1 MYIGYRGHVTKCTPE
16 SVRLASSH
24 EQLAAEDWAEA
35 LNEVL
40 IKAQPAP
47 PRRPEEQPMPV
58 PPRAAAPPPP
68 VQMDVAVGNQEPS
81 AAADDPAEP
90 AGSATPAGKPFL
102 AFLRAEDQ
110 SRRRRTSMRSR
121 KAEKTG

>member
-1 MYIGYRGHVTKCTPE
+1 MYIGYRGHVTKCAPE

-47 PRRPEEQPMPV
+47 PRRPEEQHVPV
-58 PPRAAAPPPP
+58 PPRDAAPPPP
-68 VQMDVAVGNQEPS
+68 ERIDVAVGNQEPS
-81 AAADDPAEP
+81 AAVDDSAAGEAPCLLGVEEP
-90 AGSATPAGKPFL
+90 A
-102 AFLRAEDQ
+102 REDWSEYAIFEAARQ
-110 SRRRRTSMRSR
+110 Q
-121 KAEKTG
+121 GD

>member
-1 MYIGYRGHVTKCTPE
+1 M
-16 SVRLASSH
+16 ASSH

-47 PRRPEEQPMPV
+47 PRRPEETMPV

-68 VQMDVAVGNQEPS
+68 EQIDVAVGNQEPS
-81 AAADDPAEP
+81 AAVDDSAEP
-90 AGSATPAGKPFL
+90 AGSAALDGRPFL
-102 AFLRAEDQ
+102 AFRKNRGSEPEKEDADGVEEIGRAHV
-110 SRRRRTSMRSR
+110 
-121 KAEKTG
+121 